1 MQYQRHPTRKVLI
14 MGVLDTPVSLTNLY
28 TLDTDINVD
37 LTVSTLVKQKIS
49 TKVQITIYSNL

>member
-1 MQYQRHPTRKVLI
+1 ME
-14 MGVLDTPVSLTNLY
+14 VLDTPVSLTNLY
-28 TLDTDINVD
+28 TPDTDINVD